1 MLSIRKSGHAQNK
14 LYTFRFMHSLPRN
27 NFMALTQHTFNISV
41 IEKIISKDA
50 AHTHNNI
57 KYASAEPMLKK
68 IRPKLNIR

>member
-1 MLSIRKSGHAQNK
+1 
-14 LYTFRFMHSLPRN
+14 MHSLPRN

-57 KYASAEPMLKK
+57 KYTSAERML
-68 IRPKLNIR
+68 